1 MATPTNLPADFSP
14 GQVLT
19 AAQMDDL
26 RGAFRV
32 LQVKEHKVTSLVS
45 TTSGSYVNTGLSVA
59 ITPQDTSSGILVL
72 ASHSTFC
79 SSAGTFGWMRLN
91 RSGTPIANFLDCI
104 GGGNSSVAS
113 SFSFNYFDLPNTTSA
128 VTYTT
133 QVLRGGGAGSVQVNV
148 NSNPATIIVAEI
160 SL

>member
-1 MATPTNLPADFSP
+1 MATPTNLPASFTP

-19 AAQMDDL
+19 ANAMDNL

-32 LQVKEHKVTSLVS
+32 LQVKEHKVTTLVS
-45 TTSGSYVNTGLSVA
+45 STSGTYVNTGLSVS
-59 ITPQDTSSGILVL
+59 ITPQFTSSGILVL
-72 ASHSTFC
+72 ASHSIFC
-79 SSAGTFGWMRLN
+79 SSAGTFGWMRLL

-104 GGGNSSVAS
+104 GAGSSSVSS
-113 SFSFNYFDLPNTTSA
+113 SFNFNYFDLPNTTSA

-133 QVLRGGGAGSVQVNV
+133 QIVRGAGAGSVQCNV
-148 NSNPATIIVAEI
+148 NSNPAAIIVAEI